1 MKQAEQRYVWVSQFE
16 RQSRELGLIDD
27 PGMESPIE
35 HRQRLHAEA
44 RKSSFDAAAR
54 LDTSCYARL
63 ARGVREHITDRPGF
77 EVFVI
82 AWIVAVGVSAGVDAT
97 YLHSSASA
105 PAAARAFIAVVELGS
120 NIVFTL
126 EVGDI
131 VPGASGWAVFFSPR
145 SGSHLV
151 SPRLRAG
158 EGWIRGDVCSS
169 RDARHVRI
177 GRLVSQQRVT
187 SISSSREQLD
197 ARSARSSSLRAA
209 ALRSRTS
216 RTRARLVL

>member
-1 MKQAEQRYVWVSQFE
+1 MAASAAAIAATKAAYTANRRKSMKQAEQRYVWVSQFE

-35 HRQRLHAEA
+35 HRRRLHAEA
-44 RKSSFDAAAR
+44 RRKSSFDAAAR

-63 ARGVREHITDRPGF
+63 ARGVRELTDRPGF

-126 EVGDI
+126 EVADI

-145 SGSHLV
+145 SRSHLV
-151 SPRLRAG
+151 SPRLRAR
-158 EGWIRGDVCSS
+158 EVLEQR
-169 RDARHVRI
+169 
-177 GRLVSQQRVT
+177 GRLFV
-187 SISSSREQLD
+187 
-197 ARSARSSSLRAA
+197 A
-209 ALRSRTS
+209 
-216 RTRARLVL
+216 